1 MIRMAS
7 DSLSTQ
13 SSLAKKKGTT
23 KWLSDEMSIS
33 SDRAAGRLRQRERRR
48 REKHGESC
56 SWYCVSTINA
66 HALYTVMDRDDN
78 LMTNTAKLRQT

>member
-1 MIRMAS
+1 MIRTAS

-33 SDRAAGRLRQRERRR
+33 SDIELQAGKDRETERERTE
-48 REKHGESC
+48 RET
-56 SWYCVSTINA
+56 W
-66 HALYTVMDRDDN
+66 
-78 LMTNTAKLRQT
+78 

>member
-1 MIRMAS
+1 MIRIAS

-33 SDRAAGRLRQRERRR
+33 SDRAAGRQRHRERD
-48 REKHGESC
+48 RERNVVILADVLCKHS
-56 SWYCVSTINA
+56 
-66 HALYTVMDRDDN
+66 
-78 LMTNTAKLRQT
+78 